1 MGEPRKLGP
10 DGMSTRATE
19 ELKKFQLED
28 YIPYLLHQAHL
39 AMLGLF
45 APVLAEHEL
54 TLPEWRVLA
63 ALHSDSPMRFRDLVT
78 ATGLE
83 PPTLVR
89 VVAKLEKQS
98 RLTREKSDEDRR
110 GTLLA
115 ITTEGRA
122 ITSLAIPRA
131 YEAQALAT
139 QDFSADETELLRR
152 LLRRIPI
159 NAGHNK

>member
-1 MGEPRKLGP
+1 M
-10 DGMSTRATE
+10 TE
-19 ELKKFQLED
+19 RTAEETKKFHLDD

-45 APVLAEHEL
+45 TPVLAEHGL

-89 VVAKLEKQS
+89 VAAKLEKQS
-98 RLTREKSDEDRR
+98 RLSREKSDEDRR

-115 ITTEGRA
+115 ITPEGRA
-122 ITSLAIPRA
+122 IASLAIPKA

-139 QDFSADETELLRR
+139 QDLSADETELLRR

-159 NAGHNK
+159 NADSPTR